1 MARHP
6 PGADAVLLLGI
17 TNTLFIEGLVDPGE
31 HVAAFLNGLDDIRS
45 AMQPFTPEFVDRWCG
60 IDAATIRRI
69 SRELAAAPTAAVYG
83 RIGTTT
89 TMFAT
94 TTSWLIDVV
103 NVLTGNLDRAGGVMF
118 CRPVTGGPTT
128 RGAGRTGPAFSVG
141 RGHRRVSGL
150 PEVMGEY
157 LVAVLAEEI
166 TTPGD
171 GHIRGLVTVAG
182 NPVLSTPNGNADGVA
197 RLDDALRQLKF
208 MVSVDIYLNE
218 TTRHAD
224 VILPPPSQLE
234 RGHYDVALLQF
245 AIRNVANYSPPVFER
260 PAGQPDEW
268 EILIKLGAIAQGQTG
283 VRLCRVR
290 GRGHDRLDGCVSRA
304 RPPFHCPQP

>member
-1 MARHP
+1 
-6 PGADAVLLLGI
+6 
-17 TNTLFIEGLVDPGE
+17 
-31 HVAAFLNGLDDIRS
+31 
-45 AMQPFTPEFVDRWCG
+45 
-60 IDAATIRRI
+60 
-69 SRELAAAPTAAVYG
+69 
-83 RIGTTT
+83 
-89 TMFAT
+89 
-94 TTSWLIDVV
+94 
-103 NVLTGNLDRAGGVMF
+103 
-118 CRPVTGGPTT
+118 
-128 RGAGRTGPAFSVG
+128 
-141 RGHRRVSGL
+141 
-150 PEVMGEY
+150 MGEY

-171 GHIRGLVTVAG
+171 GHMRGLVTVAG

-197 RLDDALRQLKF
+197 RLDDALRQLEF

-268 EILIKLGAIAQGQTG
+268 EILIKLGAIAQGRLAFADAGFVDEGMIGSMVASAVRDPHSIVHNRDPQELLAAVGAGARTG
-283 VRLCRVR
+283 PERLLDFMIRTGPYGDGFGANP
-290 GRGHDRLDGCVSRA
+290 GRGHSTKCWLTSTGSISEHSNLDCPMCSA
-304 RPPFHCPQP
+304 RHPGW